1 MNAADV
7 VPKDQ
12 WVVFAAGAESVVS
25 AIGTAMTPALAA
37 ELKREGLDVSRPP
50 LPAYAAPQFEA
61 WVRVAAK
68 ELFPGEPDG
77 LAQRHFGQ
85 RFFDSWKG
93 TLTGAAATAFLKVVG
108 LRRAV
113 TRVGRVFRHGNNFTV
128 TQTSFTGD
136 RVAVVDFQQTQD
148 LPEFIQGVVEG
159 ALALLGTVG
168 TVEVASRAPGTFV
181 LRIAWDE

>member
-1 MNAADV
+1 MNPADV
-7 VPKDQ
+7 VAKEE
-12 WVVFAAGAESVVS
+12 WVIFAAGAESVLK
-25 AIGTAMTPALAA
+25 AIGAAMSPALAA

-50 LPAYAAPQFEA
+50 QPAYPAPQFER
-61 WVRVAAK
+61 WVQVASRA
-68 ELFPGEPDG
+68 LFPGEPDDQ
-77 LAQRHFGQ
+77 AQRRFGQ

-128 TQTSFTGD
+128 TQTSFIAE
-136 RVAVVDFQQTQD
+136 RVAVVEFLQTQD
-148 LPEFIQGVVEG
+148 LPHFLQGVLEG

-168 TVEVASRAPGTFV
+168 SVELVSVAPGTLV
-181 LRIAWDE
+181 LKIAWTE